1 MFTIKDIQNSAVG
14 HLNKHLL
21 EEKEVKKSKYRN
33 TKTEVNGIKFD
44 SKKEADYYKKLLIL
58 LKAGKIGFLELQVPF
73 ELNKGGSHSLKYVAD
88 FVWVDTETGE
98 KVVCDAKGFRTREYI
113 KKRKLMYKIYQI
125 KIKEV

>member
-33 TKTEVNGIKFD
+33 TKTEVNGIKFA
-44 SKKEADYYKKLLIL
+44 SKKEADFYKKLLIL

-73 ELNKGGSHSLKYVAD
+73 ELNEGGSHSLKYVAD
-88 FVWVDTETGE
+88 FVWIDTETGE
-98 KVVCDAKGFRTREYI
+98 KVVCDTKGFRTREYI